1 MQLDVQQQQEKE
13 KQEEEEKEEKEEEEE
28 KVQQEEQEEENRPII
43 DTGLP
48 SAPSP
53 PDTGSSLL
61 FPQYSLSNI

>member
-1 MQLDVQQQQEKE
+1 MQLDVQQQQEEE
-13 KQEEEEKEEKEEEEE
+13 KQEEEN
-28 KVQQEEQEEENRPII
+28 VQQEEQEEENRPII

>member
-1 MQLDVQQQQEKE
+1 MQLDVQQQQEEEE
-13 KQEEEEKEEKEEEEE
+13 KEEEEKEKEEEE

>member
-1 MQLDVQQQQEKE
+1 MQLDVQQQQKEEE
-13 KQEEEEKEEKEEEEE
+13 KQEEEEK
-28 KVQQEEQEEENRPII
+28 VQLAEQEEENRPII

>member
-1 MQLDVQQQQEKE
+1 MQLNVQQQQEEE
-13 KQEEEEKEEKEEEEE
+13 KQEEEEK
-28 KVQQEEQEEENRPII
+28 EEENRPII

-61 FPQYSLSNI
+61 FPQYSFLATFNDIWCTKM

>member
-1 MQLDVQQQQEKE
+1 MQLDVQQQQEEE
-13 KQEEEEKEEKEEEEE
+13 KQEEEEKEEN
-28 KVQQEEQEEENRPII
+28 VQQEEQEEENRPII

>member
-1 MQLDVQQQQEKE
+1 MQLDVQQQQEEE
-13 KQEEEEKEEKEEEEE
+13 KQEKQEEEE

-61 FPQYSLSNI
+61 FPQYSFSNI

>member
-1 MQLDVQQQQEKE
+1 MQLNVEQQQQEE
-13 KQEEEEKEEKEEEEE
+13 EMQEEEEN
-28 KVQQEEQEEENRPII
+28 VQQEEQEEENRPII

-61 FPQYSLSNI
+61 FPQYSFSNI